1 MATSSRQ
8 RVTIDLRGTAD
19 RLSALAAARHTTT
32 AALVRMAI
40 RQTLKGQGGSEND
53 LHPPARMLVDR
64 RAVKVTVRLA
74 PDVAANLAERARA
87 ADVSLGRYVT
97 GLLDGVPPPVR
108 PSGHDDAVAALTQST
123 DVLAGL
129 RVDLNAFT
137 RAIRLVGADGL
148 AGRGADLDA
157 MSLRILEHMSAAS
170 RLISELQRSRH
181 ARPARP
187 AAPRTTKR
195 SS

>member
-19 RLSALAAARHTTT
+19 RLAALAAARHMTT
-32 AALVRMAI
+32 AAFVRMAI
-40 RQTLKGQGGSEND
+40 RQAVGDQGGLAD
-53 LHPPARMLVDR
+53 GLAPRACMLADR
-64 RAVKVTVRLA
+64 DVVKVTVRLTTE
-74 PDVAANLAERARA
+74 AAAMLAQRARA
-87 ADVSLGRYVT
+87 ADVSQGSYVT
-97 GLLDGVPPPVR
+97 GLLEGAPPPVR
-108 PSGHDDAVAALTQST
+108 PSDHGRAVAVLALST
-123 DVLAGL
+123 DALAGL

-137 RAIRLVGADGL
+137 RAIRQVGAQGL

-157 MSLRILEHMSAAS
+157 MGPRILAHMAEAS
-170 RLISELQRSRH
+170 RLIGELQPPRH

-187 AAPRTTKR
+187 AAPRTTRR

>member
-19 RLSALAAARHTTT
+19 RLSALAATRHMTT

-40 RQTLKGQGGSEND
+40 RQTLNGQGGSDND
-53 LHPPARMLVDR
+53 LNPPARMLVDR
-64 RAVKVTVRLA
+64 HAVKVTVRLA
-74 PDVAANLAERARA
+74 PDAAAKLAERARE
-87 ADVSLGRYVT
+87 ADVSQGSFVA
-97 GLLDGVPPPVR
+97 GLLDGAPPPVG
-108 PSGHDDAVAALTQST
+108 PSDHGDAVAVLAQST

-137 RAIRLVGADGL
+137 RANRLVGAHGL
-148 AGRGADLDA
+148 VGRGTDLDA
-157 MSLRILEHMSAAS
+157 LSQRILEHMATAS
-170 RLISELQRSRH
+170 RLIGELQPARH

-187 AAPRTTKR
+187 APRTTRR